1 MKNKMKRERKKMNH
15 SPLVKLDGI
24 SGTKLAT
31 TIASVGSSVAKGA
44 KVTRSLIDREF
55 AALPEECL
63 PEGADFSSLA
73 GVTPRIEYKMRLC
86 KDIAQQLG
94 AGHVLSSLD
103 EILAQ
108 SSAPLYQV
116 LLVGRYST
124 GKSSILNSLLGRKIL
139 PEGTVPTTKILTW
152 LLPGEDEFLLSEDST
167 GQLLRLPLENLCDAR
182 PENPLNQN
190 ENLFVSLNHPLL
202 GAGVAL
208 IDTPGLED
216 PDMEAAQKTIKA
228 VDAADAVVFVMD
240 SYVAS
245 NDKKFLKSLV
255 DKGKTHN
262 LFVVVNKM
270 DVVPKDERREFFDER
285 LQLLSEIGI
294 AANVFPFSARE
305 PEIFEGERDAFRCA
319 LGDFMENG
327 MAEAR
332 RHSIEGR
339 VDSMLDVVENSCNSL
354 LGLHRQLAS
363 ERERIRRRMLTDIS
377 VLKEQRNVLL
387 RKIQRELDN
396 IESAMILNWQQCLRA
411 MQCALAESI
420 DRANAMQLKR
430 RDFIESQVLGQTF
443 RFLSEEVTRAAEQ
456 IESFTKSSLEEL
468 PLLLPEKAFCLPNQ
482 DGKGKS
488 MSVPPQ
494 LLTAGLIVC
503 TWPVMGFFTWIQLTV
518 TAILGRS
525 LLEGF
530 FGSLT
535 AHMEISK
542 LRRELKEALEQQWPD
557 FDRSV
562 RAKIA
567 EIRASL
573 QKHVQQIVET
583 SGERMAGEAGA
594 LASALEV
601 SGNAPSPEKLQEWLD
616 AIKSNR

>member
-1 MKNKMKRERKKMNH
+1 
-15 SPLVKLDGI
+15 
-24 SGTKLAT
+24 
-31 TIASVGSSVAKGA
+31 
-44 KVTRSLIDREF
+44 
-55 AALPEECL
+55 
-63 PEGADFSSLA
+63 
-73 GVTPRIEYKMRLC
+73 
-86 KDIAQQLG
+86 
-94 AGHVLSSLD
+94 
-103 EILAQ
+103 
-108 SSAPLYQV
+108 
-116 LLVGRYST
+116 
-124 GKSSILNSLLGRKIL
+124 
-139 PEGTVPTTKILTW
+139 
-152 LLPGEDEFLLSEDST
+152 
-167 GQLLRLPLENLCDAR
+167 
-182 PENPLNQN
+182 
-190 ENLFVSLNHPLL
+190 
-202 GAGVAL
+202 
-208 IDTPGLED
+208 
-216 PDMEAAQKTIKA
+216 
-228 VDAADAVVFVMD
+228 
-240 SYVAS
+240 
-245 NDKKFLKSLV
+245 
-255 DKGKTHN
+255 
-262 LFVVVNKM
+262 
-270 DVVPKDERREFFDER
+270 
-285 LQLLSEIGI
+285 
-294 AANVFPFSARE
+294 
-305 PEIFEGERDAFRCA
+305 
-319 LGDFMENG
+319 MENG

-354 LGLHRQLAS
+354 LELHRQSAS

-494 LLTAGLIVC
+494 MLTAGLIVC

-542 LRRELKEALEQQWPD
+542 LRKELKEALEQQWPD

-583 SGERMAGEAGA
+583 SGDRMAGEAGA

-601 SGNAPSPEKLQEWLD
+601 SGNAPSPEKLQEWLN